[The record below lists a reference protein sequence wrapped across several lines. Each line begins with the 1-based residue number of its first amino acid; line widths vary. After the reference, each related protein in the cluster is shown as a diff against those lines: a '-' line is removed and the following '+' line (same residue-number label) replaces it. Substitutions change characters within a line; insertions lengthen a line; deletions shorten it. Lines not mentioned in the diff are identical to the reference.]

1 VIYGNTQE
9 RDRANINI
17 TNDMAYNMRQSNFRG
32 SQSNSKPPGSTMK
45 GKQQQQQY
53 AAENHLLLV
62 CFPLLHLPFA
72 SLGKWSGVIL
82 TIKQKDNE
90 LVDCI
95 SELGIPF
102 QMEDLKKP
110 STQKIQLVFEMFA
123 DLLMGV
129 RKETIEPVLN
139 AAAEQVLEFPET
151 QTDSHMLM
159 AFYVSLS
166 QLMLECGIEDFTFN
180 DLAKPDSMRL
190 TRILSYI
197 INFTR
202 FREERANIIDEHFG
216 KVQKAKEKI
225 GQLYLEN
232 EDLNNRLQELKMQ
245 RLKEEPM
252 IEKETEVRI
261 ALAADLKT
269 LKKRQEVLSIDMD
282 RLQQLKVS
290 HVQTLVRLFSGA
302 PIMGLQLWLID
313 LQEDRHYLKVKT
325 QQENNKIRPYIVD
338 SPQKLQQVITNMANS
353 LGAEKAVHD
362 GLERK
367 SRFLQT
373 SADSFVIVEQD
384 VAGCIKVM
392 EEVEQ
397 ELIKEEET
405 SRRASR
411 HAETLTG
418 KQTEVHEVERSEKR
432 LSCQLDNATEKLRRA
447 REKGEGKAEAAQKR
461 MLELKEEYG
470 VLSRERN
477 ERDKEMERKKIRIE
491 RIEKEMA
498 DMKETVEMEV
508 AAAHKEFA
516 KMKSHVELYMS
527 EMEQCI

>member
-1 VIYGNTQE
+1 
-9 RDRANINI
+9 
-17 TNDMAYNMRQSNFRG
+17 
-32 SQSNSKPPGSTMK
+32 MK

-53 AAENHLLLV
+53 AADNHLLL
-62 CFPLLHLPFA
+62 
-72 SLGKWSGVIL
+72 
-82 TIKQKDNE
+82 KDNE

-110 STQKIQLVFEMFA
+110 SPQKIQLVFEMFA

-129 RKETIEPVLN
+129 RKETVEPVLN
-139 AAAEQVLEFPET
+139 AAAQQVLEFPDT
-151 QTDSHMLM
+151 QTDSHTLM

-180 DLAKPDSMRL
+180 DLAKPDSTRL
-190 TRILSYI
+190 TRILSYV

-202 FREERANIIDEHFG
+202 FREERAGVIDEHFG
-216 KVQKAKEKI
+216 KAQKAKEKI
-225 GQLYLEN
+225 EQLYFEN

-252 IEKETEVRI
+252 INKAKKVLS
-261 ALAADLKT
+261 ALVADLET
-269 LKKRQEVLSIDMD
+269 VRKRQGALTNDLD
-282 RLQQLKVS
+282 RLKQLKVS
-290 HVQTLVRLFSGA
+290 HVQTL
-302 PIMGLQLWLID
+302 
-313 LQEDRHYLKVKT
+313 EDRQYLKVKT

-338 SPQKLQQVITNMANS
+338 SPQKLQQVITDMANS
-353 LGAEKAVHD
+353 LGAEKAAHD
-362 GLERK
+362 SLERK
-367 SRFLQT
+367 SRSLQT

-384 VAGCIKVM
+384 VAGCVKVM

-397 ELIKEEET
+397 ELVKEEET

-411 HAETLTG
+411 HTEILTV

-432 LSCQLDNATEKLRRA
+432 LSRQLENATEKLRRA
-447 REKGEGKAEAAQKR
+447 RETGEGKAEAAQKR
-461 MLELKEEYG
+461 MLELKEAYG
-470 VLSRERN
+470 VLSRERS

-498 DMKETVEMEV
+498 DMKETVEAEV

>member
-1 VIYGNTQE
+1 
-9 RDRANINI
+9 
-17 TNDMAYNMRQSNFRG
+17 
-32 SQSNSKPPGSTMK
+32 MK
-45 GKQQQQQY
+45 GKQQQQQQY
-53 AAENHLLLV
+53 AAENHLLL
-62 CFPLLHLPFA
+62 
-72 SLGKWSGVIL
+72 
-82 TIKQKDNE
+82 KDNE

-110 STQKIQLVFEMFA
+110 SPQKIQLVFEMFA

-139 AAAEQVLEFPET
+139 AAAQQVLEFPET
-151 QTDSHMLM
+151 QTDSHTLM

-166 QLMLECGIEDFTFN
+166 QLMLECGIEDLTFN
-180 DLAKPDSMRL
+180 DLTKPDSMRL
-190 TRILSYI
+190 TRILSYV

-202 FREERANIIDEHFG
+202 FREERANVIDEHFG
-216 KVQKAKEKI
+216 KGQKAKEKI
-225 GQLYLEN
+225 EQLYFEN
-232 EDLNNRLQELKMQ
+232 EDLNNRLQGLKVQ

-252 IEKETEVRI
+252 IKKAKEVRS
-261 ALAADLKT
+261 ALVADLET
-269 LKKRQEVLSIDMD
+269 LRKKQEALSNDLD
-282 RLQQLKVS
+282 RLKQLKVS
-290 HVQTLVRLFSGA
+290 HAQTL
-302 PIMGLQLWLID
+302 
-313 LQEDRHYLKVKT
+313 EDRQYLKVKT

-338 SPQKLQQVITNMANS
+338 SPQKLQQVITDMANS
-353 LGAEKAVHD
+353 LGTEKAAHD
-362 GLERK
+362 SLERK
-367 SRFLQT
+367 SRSLQT

-411 HAETLTG
+411 HTEILTV

-432 LSCQLDNATEKLRRA
+432 LSRQLENATEKLRRA
-447 REKGEGKAEAAQKR
+447 RETGEGKAEAAQKR
-461 MLELKEEYG
+461 MLELKEAYG
-470 VLSRERN
+470 VLSRERS

-498 DMKETVEMEV
+498 DMRETVEMEV